1 MDNLYLKY
9 RPKTFSQIVGQP
21 HIVKLFENALKKEK
35 VSHSYLF
42 AGPRGTG
49 KTSTARI
56 LAKALNCEHLVNGY
70 EPCNECKSCV
80 AIDSGRSMDVI
91 EMDAASNRGI
101 DEIRGIRDKV
111 SYLPA
116 ESKYKVY
123 IIDEVHML
131 TKEAFNALLKTLEEP
146 PEHTFFILATTE
158 MQKVPETI
166 LSRCQIVEFHRI
178 SNTVIE
184 KRLKEICKKEG
195 IKYQDE
201 AIKHIARRAN
211 GGMRDAISLLEEA
224 SRFSSLNITL
234 EDVLQVLGEAPEEEV
249 EKYVSALLNG
259 NTDVLVSVIE
269 NIEKQGTDVESFLNQ
284 TLDFVS
290 ERVLENEMAEIGKF
304 ISDLL
309 YRLRF
314 EERSLDI
321 FKILSI
327 FESLKHSNVDN
338 SREGGDG
345 KEKVENAKKIEK
357 KSSTPKSDTEKFLE
371 WYAKDGNISIFA
383 CLAKAEI
390 KDFADRL
397 LIISDTPLCHEV
409 LKSNCGDMENEF
421 EKLTSRKV
429 KILIAYSAI
438 PLSEIELKTREAI
451 VKALSIFGG
460 KVLPEGGEEIV

>member
-70 EPCNECKSCV
+70 EPCNECRSCV
-80 AIDSGRSMDVI
+80 SIDSGRSMDVI

-201 AIKHIARRAN
+201 AIKHIAKRAN

-259 NTDVLVSVIE
+259 NPDMLVSVIE

-290 ERVLENEMAEIGKF
+290 DRVLENEMAEIGKF
-304 ISDLL
+304 ILDLL

-327 FESLKHSNVDN
+327 FESLKHSNVDD
-338 SREGGDG
+338 SRENE
-345 KEKVENAKKIEK
+345 KEKVKTAKKIEK
-357 KSSTPKSDTEKFLE
+357 KSLTPKSDMEKFLE
-371 WYAKDGNISIFA
+371 WYAKEGNISIFA
-383 CLAKAEI
+383 CLARAKM
-390 KDFADRL
+390 KDFANRL
-397 LIISDTPLCHEV
+397 LVISDTPLCYDV
-409 LKSNCGDMENEF
+409 LKADCDEMENEF

-429 KILIAYSAI
+429 KILIAYSAV
-438 PLSEIELKTREAI
+438 PLSEIESKTREAI